1 MVHIIFGELEKV
13 GVVQMLATGKVE
25 GDVRIP
31 FFGIVAIA
39 QMVEYPAEKLH
50 VRVGI
55 GIGILKT
62 EYGALRF
69 ARYIVQYALYIF
81 PI

>member
-1 MVHIIFGELEKV
+1 MLMFGIVMSDDHIGLFAIAHMVHIIFGELEKV

-50 VRVGI
+50 VR
-55 GIGILKT
+55 
-62 EYGALRF
+62 
-69 ARYIVQYALYIF
+69 
-81 PI
+81 